1 MEQEFSILKTTRENI
16 QGLMSSFSAD
26 QLVKI
31 PENFKNNLL
40 WNYGHVIV
48 TQQVLCYKLAGI
60 KMNIS
65 DDIIDKYKKGSI
77 PSGEFNPDDLKI
89 FNELCFRNVELLD
102 SDYKKGLFTT
112 YTKYQTSYGFELNS
126 IEDAIKFNNS
136 HEALHLGY
144 MMALKKYL

>member
-77 PSGEFNPDDLKI
+77 PSGEINPDDLKI

-102 SDYKKGLFTT
+102 SDYKKGLFST